1 MSRALRD
8 KGGNQLVIIELDENL
23 AVPGSITN
31 GTNALNCGLI
41 FESQVDIDAK
51 TEKFK
56 AEDGKTYGQDEE
68 FEGRTAGVLMETSK
82 LIADYLAFG
91 TRGKLHLEIKY
102 EGIKDG
108 KHQEVLKIAN
118 VTPQMHFKTPGGTKA
133 MKYESV
139 SVVQPQPVVISP
151 ANITAIESA
160 LGVNIR
166 TTGPV
171 TIPAEQEHVIV
182 ETEL

>member
-8 KGGNQLVIIELDENL
+8 KGGNMLLLIELDENL
-23 AVPGSITN
+23 AVPPSIVN
-31 GTNALNCGLI
+31 GVNALNCGLL

-51 TEKFK
+51 TEKYK
-56 AEDGKTYGQDEE
+56 AEDGRTYGQDEE
-68 FEGRTAGVLMETSK
+68 YEGRTSGILMETSK
-82 LIADYLAFG
+82 LITDYLAFG

-102 EGIKDG
+102 EGAKG
-108 KHQEVLKIAN
+108 GFHQEIFKIAD

-139 SVVQPQPVVISP
+139 SAVQSQPVVISA
-151 ANITAIESA
+151 ANISAIEEA
-160 LGVNIR
+160 LGVNIK

-182 ETEL
+182 ETEI

>member
-1 MSRALRD
+1 MSKALRD
-8 KGGNQLVIIELDENL
+8 KGGNLLVIIELDSNL
-23 AVPGSITN
+23 AIPVSISN
-31 GTNALNCGLI
+31 GVNALNCGLI
-41 FESQVDIDAK
+41 FESQVDIETK

-68 FEGRTAGVLMETSK
+68 YEGKTSGVLMETSK
-82 LIADYLAFG
+82 LITDYIAFG

-102 EGIKDG
+102 EGIKGG
-108 KHQEVLKIAN
+108 KHQEVFKIADI
-118 VTPQMHFKTPGGTKA
+118 TPQMHFKTPGGTKA

-139 SVVQPQPVVISP
+139 SIVQPLPVTFSS

-160 LGVNIR
+160 LGINIK

>member
-1 MSRALRD
+1 MAKALRD
-8 KGGNQLVIIELDENL
+8 KGGNLLVIVELDDNL
-23 AVPGSITN
+23 AIPGTITN
-31 GTNALNCGLI
+31 GANALNCGLI
-41 FESQVDIDAK
+41 FESQVDIEAK

-68 FEGRTAGVLMETSK
+68 YEGKTTGVLMETSK
-82 LIADYLAFG
+82 LITDYLAFS

-102 EGIKDG
+102 EGIKGG
-108 KHQEVLKIAN
+108 KHQEVFKIAD

-139 SVVQPQPVVISP
+139 SIVQQQPVTFSAGNIS
-151 ANITAIESA
+151 AIESA
-160 LGVNIR
+160 LGINIK

-171 TIPAEQEHVIV
+171 TIPVEQEHVIV
-182 ETEL
+182 ETNI

>member
-8 KGGNQLVIIELDENL
+8 KGGNQLVIIELDDNM
-23 AVPGSITN
+23 AVPVSITN
-31 GTNALNCGLI
+31 GVNALNCGLI
-41 FESQVDIDAK
+41 SESQVDIDAK

-68 FEGRTAGVLMETSK
+68 FEGRTSGVLMETSK

-102 EGIKDG
+102 EGIKGG
-108 KHQEVLKIAN
+108 KHQEVFKIAD

-139 SVVQPQPVVISP
+139 SIVQPQAVVIS
-151 ANITAIESA
+151 AGSITAIEAA

-166 TTGPV
+166 AAGPV
-171 TIPAEQEHVIV
+171 TIPAEQEHIIV

>member
-1 MSRALRD
+1 MARSLKD
-8 KGGNQLVIIELDENL
+8 KGGNQLVIIELDENMQI
-23 AVPGSITN
+23 PPSIVN
-31 GTNALNCGLI
+31 GVNALNCGLI
-41 FESQVDIDAK
+41 FESQVDIDTK
-51 TEKFK
+51 SEKFK
-56 AEDGKTYGQDEE
+56 AEDGRTYGQDEE
-68 FEGRTAGVLMETSK
+68 YEGKTSGILMETSK

-102 EGIKDG
+102 EGIKGG
-108 KHQEVLKIAN
+108 KHQEIFKIAD

-139 SVVQPQPVVISP
+139 SAIQAEPVVISP
-151 ANITAIESA
+151 ANISAIEAA

-171 TIPAEQEHVIV
+171 TLPAEQEHAII
-182 ETEL
+182 ETGI

>member
-1 MSRALRD
+1 MSKALRD
-8 KGGNQLVIIELDENL
+8 KGGNLLVIIELDSSL
-23 AVPGSITN
+23 AIPVSISN
-31 GTNALNCGLI
+31 GVNALNCGLI
-41 FESQVDIDAK
+41 FESQVDIETK

-68 FEGRTAGVLMETSK
+68 YEGKTSGVLMETSK
-82 LIADYLAFG
+82 LITDYIAFG

-102 EGIKDG
+102 EGIKGG
-108 KHQEVLKIAN
+108 KHQEVFKIADI
-118 VTPQMHFKTPGGTKA
+118 TPQMHFKTPGGTKA

-139 SVVQPQPVVISP
+139 SIVQPLPVTFSSS
-151 ANITAIESA
+151 NITAIESA
-160 LGVNIR
+160 LGINIK

-182 ETEL
+182 ETDI